1 MFVTG
6 LLKEV
11 QLFTEL
17 TFAVFCTKTTGSS
30 ANLLYPR
37 NTMVPKGKA
46 SQNHLKTYV
55 QHHLKSHDNLQA
67 VGNVRVYMR
76 KVRIVKMILSNHD
89 PSDNT

>member
-1 MFVTG
+1 
-6 LLKEV
+6 
-11 QLFTEL
+11 
-17 TFAVFCTKTTGSS
+17 
-30 ANLLYPR
+30 
-37 NTMVPKGKA
+37 MVPKGKA

-67 VGNVRVYMR
+67 VGNVRVYTR